1 MLPLNHPTSSIRLLS
16 TRAIRIALLFGL
28 IGTVV
33 TVLSAPSFASSI
45 GKKLF
50 ASAAA
55 ITGGS
60 SNQNTDASHSSS
72 VEYVAPVASTS
83 MSSERHGHTAT
94 RMADGRVL
102 IAGGENAGGV
112 LNQTEIYDPA
122 SATFSAAANMTSAR
136 VDHSATLL
144 ADGRVLI
151 TGGRDGGASL
161 ATTEIFDPAAG
172 TFTSGPTMS
181 VARAGHSATLFAN
194 GRVLIAGGDANGTAE
209 LLDLTAGTST
219 AAGSMGVARSHH
231 SAALL
236 QDGRVL
242 VVGGRDGDG
251 NALST
256 GEIFDTPAE
265 SFSNVGSA
273 LKAGRVLPL
282 LRVLFDGK
290 VQIIGGS
297 NDGSMEVYDPVYEGF
312 GAYAHVLPEGD
323 PCTGLPGQIQSSQT
337 RAALFHNGQSDSTF
351 DRSSHSINEL
361 AGQAIVIGGVN
372 TSGNVLSSA
381 PTFNS
386 SDSAISTD
394 KLDYSPGETAHI
406 TGHGYQPGETV
417 RLKIHEDPHT
427 PQERGMDV
435 VADSN
440 GSFIADYLVMQY
452 DLDMKF
458 IVGARGLSSGRTAQT
473 TFTDSQPTA
482 VTLTPGSVSV
492 TPGNNAVYTVNITQ
506 GGNPTNACTIT
517 PTLSYT
523 GTAPV
528 GTTPSFSPGTLTMT
542 NANVSSI
549 LTITTTNTGPVGGR
563 TQPGTYNFTV
573 TAAKGSNCQTG
584 AAPTT
589 TGTLVVNNPN
599 VAPVASAVS
608 ISGTAEFNQLLTGNY
623 TYSDADGD
631 AEGASTF
638 RWLRNGTTVVGTN
651 QTYTT
656 VSADVGQTLTF
667 EVTPVALT
675 GVSPGVAV
683 TSAGVLIG
691 KAPSTTVITCP
702 ASVVYNGSA
711 QTPCTATATGT
722 GGLNTPVTV
731 VYANNTNA
739 GIATADA
746 TYAGDANH
754 NGSTATQANF
764 TIDKA
769 DSTTTINCPTN
780 VTYDGSPQVPCT
792 ATATGIG
799 GLNASVTVVY
809 ANNTDAGTATADAT
823 YADDANH
830 NGSTATQVTF
840 TIDKANSSTTIN
852 CPTNVTYNGSAQ
864 MPCTATATGA
874 GGLNASVTVVYGSN
888 TNAGTATADA
898 TYAGDANHNGS
909 TATQVTFTIDK
920 RTLTASITGNPTK
933 VYDGNTTATL
943 TAANFLIG
951 NLVAGQSVTVT
962 KTTGTYNSKD
972 VATAN
977 NVSTTLASGDFSA
990 GAGTNLN
997 NYNLPTGASGAG
1009 QITPKALTI
1018 TADNKS
1024 FLFGD
1029 PLATLT
1035 ASFNAFATGE
1045 GVGNLSGTLIF
1056 TLKDALNN
1064 TVPYNASTPA
1074 GTYTIVPS
1082 GVTSTNYN
1090 ISFVNGT
1097 LTIGAWTLMGFYQPV
1112 DMSNGPIIWN
1122 SIKGGSTVPLKFNI
1136 FANAVEKKA
1145 VTDIQGFAVADVP
1158 CSTSGYTSDVEFT
1171 TTGGTSLRYD
1181 TTAAQFI
1188 QNWQTPKPAGRCYQ
1202 VRMTALDGSHLDA
1215 YFKTR

>member
-1 MLPLNHPTSSIRLLS
+1 
-16 TRAIRIALLFGL
+16 
-28 IGTVV
+28 
-33 TVLSAPSFASSI
+33 
-45 GKKLF
+45 
-50 ASAAA
+50 
-55 ITGGS
+55 
-60 SNQNTDASHSSS
+60 
-72 VEYVAPVASTS
+72 
-83 MSSERHGHTAT
+83 
-94 RMADGRVL
+94 
-102 IAGGENAGGV
+102 
-112 LNQTEIYDPA
+112 
-122 SATFSAAANMTSAR
+122 
-136 VDHSATLL
+136 
-144 ADGRVLI
+144 
-151 TGGRDGGASL
+151 
-161 ATTEIFDPAAG
+161 
-172 TFTSGPTMS
+172 
-181 VARAGHSATLFAN
+181 
-194 GRVLIAGGDANGTAE
+194 
-209 LLDLTAGTST
+209 
-219 AAGSMGVARSHH
+219 
-231 SAALL
+231 
-236 QDGRVL
+236 
-242 VVGGRDGDG
+242 
-251 NALST
+251 
-256 GEIFDTPAE
+256 
-265 SFSNVGSA
+265 
-273 LKAGRVLPL
+273 
-282 LRVLFDGK
+282 
-290 VQIIGGS
+290 
-297 NDGSMEVYDPVYEGF
+297 
-312 GAYAHVLPEGD
+312 
-323 PCTGLPGQIQSSQT
+323 
-337 RAALFHNGQSDSTF
+337 
-351 DRSSHSINEL
+351 
-361 AGQAIVIGGVN
+361 
-372 TSGNVLSSA
+372 
-381 PTFNS
+381 
-386 SDSAISTD
+386 
-394 KLDYSPGETAHI
+394 
-406 TGHGYQPGETV
+406 
-417 RLKIHEDPHT
+417 
-427 PQERGMDV
+427 
-435 VADSN
+435 
-440 GSFIADYLVMQY
+440 
-452 DLDMKF
+452 
-458 IVGARGLSSGRTAQT
+458 
-473 TFTDSQPTA
+473 
-482 VTLTPGSVSV
+482 
-492 TPGNNAVYTVNITQ
+492 
-506 GGNPTNACTIT
+506 
-517 PTLSYT
+517 
-523 GTAPV
+523 
-528 GTTPSFSPGTLTMT
+528 
-542 NANVSSI
+542 
-549 LTITTTNTGPVGGR
+549 
-563 TQPGTYNFTV
+563 
-573 TAAKGSNCQTG
+573 
-584 AAPTT
+584 
-589 TGTLVVNNPN
+589 
-599 VAPVASAVS
+599 
-608 ISGTAEFNQLLTGNY
+608 
-623 TYSDADGD
+623 
-631 AEGASTF
+631 
-638 RWLRNGTTVVGTN
+638 
-651 QTYTT
+651 
-656 VSADVGQTLTF
+656 
-667 EVTPVALT
+667 
-675 GVSPGVAV
+675 
-683 TSAGVLIG
+683 
-691 KAPSTTVITCP
+691 
-702 ASVVYNGSA
+702 
-711 QTPCTATATGT
+711 
-722 GGLNTPVTV
+722 V

-739 GIATADA
+739 GTATADA

-823 YADDANH
+823 YAGDANHNGSTATQANFTIDKADSTTTINCPTNVTYDGSPQTPCTATATGIGGLNASVTVVYANNTDAGTATADATFAGDTNH

>member
-1 MLPLNHPTSSIRLLS
+1 
-16 TRAIRIALLFGL
+16 
-28 IGTVV
+28 
-33 TVLSAPSFASSI
+33 
-45 GKKLF
+45 
-50 ASAAA
+50 
-55 ITGGS
+55 
-60 SNQNTDASHSSS
+60 
-72 VEYVAPVASTS
+72 
-83 MSSERHGHTAT
+83 
-94 RMADGRVL
+94 
-102 IAGGENAGGV
+102 
-112 LNQTEIYDPA
+112 
-122 SATFSAAANMTSAR
+122 
-136 VDHSATLL
+136 
-144 ADGRVLI
+144 
-151 TGGRDGGASL
+151 
-161 ATTEIFDPAAG
+161 
-172 TFTSGPTMS
+172 
-181 VARAGHSATLFAN
+181 
-194 GRVLIAGGDANGTAE
+194 
-209 LLDLTAGTST
+209 
-219 AAGSMGVARSHH
+219 
-231 SAALL
+231 
-236 QDGRVL
+236 
-242 VVGGRDGDG
+242 
-251 NALST
+251 
-256 GEIFDTPAE
+256 
-265 SFSNVGSA
+265 
-273 LKAGRVLPL
+273 
-282 LRVLFDGK
+282 
-290 VQIIGGS
+290 
-297 NDGSMEVYDPVYEGF
+297 
-312 GAYAHVLPEGD
+312 
-323 PCTGLPGQIQSSQT
+323 
-337 RAALFHNGQSDSTF
+337 
-351 DRSSHSINEL
+351 
-361 AGQAIVIGGVN
+361 
-372 TSGNVLSSA
+372 
-381 PTFNS
+381 
-386 SDSAISTD
+386 
-394 KLDYSPGETAHI
+394 
-406 TGHGYQPGETV
+406 
-417 RLKIHEDPHT
+417 
-427 PQERGMDV
+427 
-435 VADSN
+435 
-440 GSFIADYLVMQY
+440 
-452 DLDMKF
+452 
-458 IVGARGLSSGRTAQT
+458 
-473 TFTDSQPTA
+473 
-482 VTLTPGSVSV
+482 
-492 TPGNNAVYTVNITQ
+492 
-506 GGNPTNACTIT
+506 
-517 PTLSYT
+517 
-523 GTAPV
+523 
-528 GTTPSFSPGTLTMT
+528 
-542 NANVSSI
+542 
-549 LTITTTNTGPVGGR
+549 
-563 TQPGTYNFTV
+563 
-573 TAAKGSNCQTG
+573 
-584 AAPTT
+584 
-589 TGTLVVNNPN
+589 
-599 VAPVASAVS
+599 
-608 ISGTAEFNQLLTGNY
+608 
-623 TYSDADGD
+623 
-631 AEGASTF
+631 
-638 RWLRNGTTVVGTN
+638 
-651 QTYTT
+651 
-656 VSADVGQTLTF
+656 
-667 EVTPVALT
+667 
-675 GVSPGVAV
+675 
-683 TSAGVLIG
+683 
-691 KAPSTTVITCP
+691 
-702 ASVVYNGSA
+702 
-711 QTPCTATATGT
+711 
-722 GGLNTPVTV
+722 V

-739 GIATADA
+739 GTATADA

-823 YADDANH
+823 FAGDTNH

>member
-386 SDSAISTD
+386 SNSAISTD

-667 EVTPVALT
+667 EVTPVALI

-739 GIATADA
+739 GTATADA